1 MQFSRFKIFWIFF
14 VCIFGIAFALPNFI
28 SSHKLPAFL
37 NHKVSLGLEL
47 QGGSYLQLFVDLE
60 SAYKEEMQAL
70 IPDIKKQL
78 RKDKIVFSEIKN
90 VGDEI
95 TIKTEQFDELKKSV
109 AVFNLSVS
117 KDKNKIRLFQGSV
130 KKEERNA
137 KKIDQCI
144 EVVKRR
150 IDESGTKEP
159 SIYKQGKDRIIV
171 QLAGVQNP
179 EDVKKLLGQTGRLT
193 FKLLKELVPVESK
206 HTVSPI
212 YDVVPFKEDSKHL
225 CVLEKEVLLTGD
237 VLENVKVSQ
246 GQGLPGVT
254 LEMNTIGGRKFSDIT
269 LHNIGKQLAIVIDDM
284 VVSAPKITQHI
295 PIGIASISGSMT
307 IQDATN
313 LKTILSSGSLP
324 APLKIIEERTV
335 GPSLGTDAIAD
346 GKNAVL
352 LSFAFVSVFMFASYS
367 LFGLFACVSLIF
379 NLILTFAALS
389 MLGATLTLPGIAG
402 LALTIGMAVDANVLI
417 YERIKEELRQGL
429 KITRAIVS
437 GFERS
442 MATILDAN
450 LTTLIGAAAL
460 FEFGSGPVKGF
471 AVTLMIGIVISM
483 FTALTL
489 TYYQIYLYTRNR
501 KLESLPI

>member
-1 MQFSRFKIFWIFF
+1 M
-14 VCIFGIAFALPNFI
+14 FALPNFV
-28 SSHKLPAFL
+28 STNKLPSFL
-37 NHKVSLGLEL
+37 NHRFNLGLEL

-60 SAYKEEMQAL
+60 SAYQEEMQAL

-78 RKDKIVFSEIKN
+78 RKDKITLSEIKSTGN
-90 VGDEI
+90 EI
-95 TIKTEQFDELKKSV
+95 TLKTEQFDELKKSV
-109 AVFNLSVS
+109 AVFNLTAVQ
-117 KDKNKIRLFQGSV
+117 DKNKIHLLQDPA

-137 KKIDQCI
+137 KKVDQCI

-159 SIYKQGKDRIIV
+159 SIYKQGKDRIVV

-179 EDVKKLLGQTGRLT
+179 EEVKKLLGQTGRLT
-193 FKLLKELVPVESK
+193 FKLLKELIPVESK
-206 HTVSPI
+206 HTISPI
-212 YDVVPFKEDSKHL
+212 YDIVPFKEDPKHL

-237 VLENVKVSQ
+237 VLEKVKALQ
-246 GQGLPGVT
+246 GQALPGVV

-269 LHNIGKQLAIVIDDM
+269 LHNINRQLAIVIDGM

-295 PIGIASISGSMT
+295 PIGVASISGSMT
-307 IQDATN
+307 IQDATR

-335 GPSLGTDAIAD
+335 GPSLGMDAIAD

-352 LSFAFVSVFMFASYS
+352 LSFAFVSVFMFAAYS
-367 LFGLFACVSLIF
+367 LFGLFACVSLLF
-379 NLILTFAALS
+379 NLVLTFAALS
-389 MLGATLTLPGIAG
+389 LLGATLTLPGIAG
-402 LALTIGMAVDANVLI
+402 LALTVGMAVDANVLI
-417 YERIKEELRQGL
+417 YERIKEELRHGL
-429 KITRAIVS
+429 KTMRAIVS

-460 FEFGSGPVKGF
+460 FEFGSGSVKGF

-489 TYYQIYLYTRNR
+489 TYYQIYLYTLYTKNR